1 MKIALSVAE
10 MSVGGIANFVLNLS
24 QMLDVAGHE
33 VLVIAQQ
40 PGAWWP
46 RLAERSVNGYCL
58 PRRRWDSVWQQAKR
72 FAAYLTAEQVDL
84 LLVNIGI
91 DNGLPMSALPLLP
104 KQLPVLVVL
113 HNDRPEVYTLAARHD
128 PFWNCAVAGSPK
140 VQQSAIACFEKRKEV
155 FWIPYGI
162 HIPTDEPQVALTSP
176 TPLRLLFVG
185 RLDNHQKGIFRL
197 PAILVACRQ
206 QQLPVGLTIIGDGP
220 DQTRLSQLFKLAG
233 VADLVELRGFQP
245 HAQMLAALQGH
256 HGLLLPSN
264 YEGSPL
270 VLLEAQ
276 AHGCVPIAAR
286 LPGITDQ
293 VVQDG
298 VSGFLVNPAEVEEYV
313 RSIAQLL
320 VPERWCR
327 LRNNGIA
334 LSKQHFSLNRMGE
347 RYLALFTEMAQGA
360 YPRPSARTSLYVPAF
375 LRFGWRNYLP
385 APLLNL
391 RRQVGR
397 RLLRRGWQRQEMV

>member
-1 MKIALSVAE
+1 MKIALSVAD

-24 QMLDVAGHE
+24 QTLTEAGHE
-33 VLVIAQQ
+33 VLVIAQR
-40 PGAWWP
+40 PGAWWS
-46 RLAERSVNGYCL
+46 RLAEIGVRGYCL
-58 PRRRWDSVWQQAKR
+58 PRRRWDSVWQQARR
-72 FAAYLTAEQVDL
+72 FAAYLTAQQIDL

-91 DNGLPMSALPLLP
+91 DNRLPMLALPLLP
-104 KQLPVLVVL
+104 DSMPVALVL
-113 HNDRPEVYTLAARHD
+113 HNDRPEVYELAAINRGA
-128 PFWNCAVAGSPK
+128 WNCAVAGSPK
-140 VQQSAIACFEKRKEV
+140 VQQSAIAHFEKRKEV

-162 HIPTDEPQVALTSP
+162 RIPTEEQRVALTSS

-185 RLDNHQKGIFRL
+185 RLDDHQKGIFRL
-197 PAILVACRQ
+197 PAILATCRQ
-206 QQLPVGLTIIGDGP
+206 QQLSVQLTIIGDGP
-220 DQTRLSQLFKLAG
+220 DQTRLCQLFKLAG
-233 VADLVELRGFQP
+233 VADLVEQRGFQP
-245 HAQMLAALQGH
+245 HSQMLAALPDH

>member
-1 MKIALSVAE
+1 MKIALSIAE

-24 QMLDVAGHE
+24 QSLCQAGHE
-33 VLVIAQQ
+33 VLVIAQR

-46 RLAERSVNGYCL
+46 RLAEHSVNGYCL
-58 PRRRWDSVWQQAKR
+58 PRRRWDSVWQQAQR

-104 KQLPVLVVL
+104 KQLPVLVAL
-113 HNDRPEVYTLAARHD
+113 HNDRPEVYTLAARHY

-140 VQQSAIACFEKRKEV
+140 VQQSAIAHFEKRKEV

-162 HIPTDEPQVALTSP
+162 RIPTEEQRVALTSS

-185 RLDNHQKGIFRL
+185 RLDDHQKGIFRL
-197 PAILVACRQ
+197 PAILATCRQ
-206 QQLPVGLTIIGDGP
+206 QQLSVQLTIIGDGP
-220 DQTRLSQLFKLAG
+220 DQTRLCQLFKLAG
-233 VADLVELRGFQP
+233 VADLVEQRGFQP
-245 HAQMLAALQGH
+245 HSQMLAALPDH

-298 VSGFLVNPAEVEEYV
+298 VSGFLVNPAEVEGYV
-313 RSIAQLL
+313 KSISQLL
-320 VPERWCR
+320 APERWCM
-327 LRNNGIA
+327 LRNNGIS

-347 RYLALFTEMAQGA
+347 RYLALFSEIAQGA
-360 YPRPSARTSLYVPAF
+360 YPRPSARARLYEPAF
-375 LRFGWRNYLP
+375 LRFGWHDYLP
-385 APLLNL
+385 PLLWHAS
-391 RRQVGR
+391 VG
-397 RLLRRGWQRQEMV
+397 LGEDF